1 MEFLNLAQAAMQ
13 WIVAPIAAGVL
24 MMYRTQQSH
33 ATQIAVLQAVHEANK
48 EAHDKE
54 FKEMR
59 ENFRRVFEKL
69 DSIEGVLR
77 K

>member
-1 MEFLNLAQAAMQ
+1 MEFLDVIQATMQ
-13 WIVAPIAAGVL
+13 WIVAPILAGVIF
-24 MMYRTQQSH
+24 MYRTQQTH

-59 ENFRRVFEKL
+59 ENFRRIFEKL
-69 DSIEGVLR
+69 DTIEAVLR

>member
-1 MEFLNLAQAAMQ
+1 MEFLDLANSVMQ
-13 WIVAPIAAGVL
+13 WIIAPIAAGVIF
-24 MMYRTQQSH
+24 MYRTQQTH

-48 EAHDKE
+48 EAHDRE
-54 FKEMR
+54 FKAMR

-69 DSIEGVLR
+69 YSIEAVLR

>member
-1 MEFLNLAQAAMQ
+1 MEFLDLINAVMQ
-13 WIVAPIAAGVL
+13 WIVVPVAGGLL
-24 MMYRTQQSH
+24 MMYRTQQAH

-48 EAHDKE
+48 EAHDRE

-59 ENFRRVFEKL
+59 ENFRRIFEKL
-69 DSIEGVLR
+69 DTIEGVLR

>member
-1 MEFLNLAQAAMQ
+1 MELLAIANSAMQ
-13 WIVAPIAAGVL
+13 WIIAPIAAGVIF
-24 MMYRTQQSH
+24 MFRTQQTH

-69 DSIEGVLR
+69 DTIEAVLR

>member
-1 MEFLNLAQAAMQ
+1 MELLAIANSAMQ
-13 WIVAPIAAGVL
+13 WIIAPIAAGVIF
-24 MMYRTQQSH
+24 MFRTQQSH

-69 DSIEGVLR
+69 DTIEAVLR

>member
-1 MEFLNLAQAAMQ
+1 MELLDLINTAMQ
-13 WIVAPIAAGVL
+13 WIIAPIAAGVL

-48 EAHDKE
+48 EAHDRE
-54 FKEMR
+54 FKEVR
-59 ENFRRVFEKL
+59 ENFKRIFEKL
-69 DSIEGVLR
+69 DTIEAALR

>member
-1 MEFLNLAQAAMQ
+1 MELLAIANSAMQ
-13 WIVAPIAAGVL
+13 WIIAPIAAGVIF
-24 MMYRTQQSH
+24 MFRTQQSH
-33 ATQIAVLQAVHEANK
+33 ATQIAVLQAVHSANK

-59 ENFRRVFEKL
+59 ENFRRIFEKL
-69 DSIEGVLR
+69 DTIEAVLR

>member
-1 MEFLNLAQAAMQ
+1 MQFLDLVNPIMQ
-13 WIVAPIAAGVL
+13 WIVVPVTAGLL
-24 MMYRTQQSH
+24 MMYRTQQTH
-33 ATQIAVLQAVHEANK
+33 GTEIAVLKAVHEATK

-54 FKEMR
+54 SAEMR

-69 DSIEGVLR
+69 DTIEAVLR

>member
-1 MEFLNLAQAAMQ
+1 MELLAIANAAMQ
-13 WIVAPIAAGVL
+13 WIVAPIALGVL
-24 MMYRTQQSH
+24 FMFRTQQSH

-48 EAHDKE
+48 EAHDRE

-59 ENFRRVFEKL
+59 ENFRRIFEKL
-69 DSIEGVLR
+69 DTIEAVLR

>member
-1 MEFLNLAQAAMQ
+1 MEFLDLINTAMQ

-24 MMYRTQQSH
+24 MMYRTQQNH

-59 ENFRRVFEKL
+59 ENFRRIFEKL
-69 DSIEGVLR
+69 DTIEGVLR

>member
-1 MEFLNLAQAAMQ
+1 MEFLDLINAVMQ
-13 WIVAPIAAGVL
+13 WIVVPVAGGLL

-33 ATQIAVLQAVHEANK
+33 ATQIAVLQAVHSANK

-59 ENFRRVFEKL
+59 ENFRRIFEKL
-69 DSIEGVLR
+69 DTIEAVLR

>member
-1 MEFLNLAQAAMQ
+1 MEFLDLVNAVMQ
-13 WIVAPIAAGVL
+13 WVIVPVAGGLL

-33 ATQIAVLQAVHEANK
+33 ATQLAVLQAVHEANK
-48 EAHDKE
+48 EAHDRE

-69 DSIEGVLR
+69 DSIEAVLR

>member
-1 MEFLNLAQAAMQ
+1 MEFLDLANSAMQ
-13 WIVAPIAAGVL
+13 WIIAPIAAGVIF
-24 MMYRTQQSH
+24 MFRTQQSH
-33 ATQIAVLQAVHEANK
+33 ATQIAVLQAVHEATK
-48 EAHDKE
+48 EAHDRE

-69 DSIEGVLR
+69 DTIESVLR